1 MTRSAVERGL
11 QAQQRVYMPNSVAYA
26 LSVRKTA
33 VQKMEDS
40 SRSFSP
46 EKLITASFPSYRLQ
60 MDSLRRFL
68 IERFGSYNFNVEVS
82 LRIVSAFPAWLN
94 HVSFRFH
101 GDQYTFRIPA
111 SLSTVRINLS
121 QLPSQE
127 LRDYEVV
134 MPSL

>member
-1 MTRSAVERGL
+1 VELMTRSAVERGL

-40 SRSFSP
+40 SRSF
-46 EKLITASFPSYRLQ
+46 PSYRQQ

-121 QLPSQE
+121 QPPSQE

-134 MPSL
+134 IPSL